1 MFCCHVIPRLNF
13 SQGLVYGAPLRP
25 KISIFVLRCELLL
38 SIKLL
43 FLSVKLSF
51 LFIKLFFLSIKFSF
65 LSITKTKF
73 VSCKI
78 IVMKFVSCKSI
89 VVKFVSCK
97 IIVLKFV
104 SCKIIDVKFVSCR
117 HAKAPK
123 NCVIQKHVKEL
134 CVTQKHS
141 QNTASR
147 SSDSLIRGLPDPC
160 EMGSSYQPGSYDIQ
174 TCICCACFSIGKKHY
189 GLIKRR
195 RSTSEQSCSRSQ
207 SDNIDNIT

>member
-1 MFCCHVIPRLNF
+1 MLEFLNSSNQGDAFPFTFFHKIVGSLDTIAVLSKLTKNNKDSILTSGKQRLYSVQTSWF
-13 SQGLVYGAPLRP
+13 DKVGLKLTLTNCPCSNEYGAPLRP

-78 IVMKFVSCKSI
+78 IVMKLVSCKSI

-104 SCKIIDVKFVSCR
+104 SCKIIDVKFVSCKIVS
-117 HAKAPK
+117 HKTYSK
-123 NCVIQKHVKEL
+123 TSCHTKMYSQTL
-134 CVTQKHS
+134 CTHK
-141 QNTASR
+141 
-147 SSDSLIRGLPDPC
+147 G
-160 EMGSSYQPGSYDIQ
+160 
-174 TCICCACFSIGKKHY
+174 IGV
-189 GLIKRR
+189 
-195 RSTSEQSCSRSQ
+195 
-207 SDNIDNIT
+207 